1 MGKCNNLILHCMDY
15 RLQDTIDDW
24 VKKKGLNGKIDRI
37 SMGGPCKDMEFAM
50 KFIKICIEKHGVK
63 NVYLTQHEDCAG
75 YGGHSAFTSIDSER
89 EQLVDDMMD
98 LKANIKLQYPDVE
111 VHTILMQEDDGGWD
125 MVDMGED

>member
-15 RLQDTIDDW
+15 RLQDTINDW
-24 VKKKGLNGKIDRI
+24 IKEKGMSGNIDRI
-37 SMGGPCKDMEFAM
+37 SVGGPCKNMEFAM

-75 YGGHSAFTSIDSER
+75 YGGHGAFTSIDSER

-98 LKANIKLQYPDVE
+98 LKANVKLLYPNVK
-111 VHTILMQEDDGGWD
+111 VHTILMQENDGGWD
-125 MVDMGED
+125 MIDMGKD